1 MCFPREPRAI
11 IIGQKDNGGDDGPE
25 VGVTRTSPLIR
36 ECTVADAYFQG
47 KTIDDVMR
55 QVFKAILSNGEHI
68 TPSKG
73 EATELRGVL
82 LEITDP
88 RARLS
93 RTETRGKPFSC
104 LGELCWYLAESDD
117 LGFIEYYLPDYHRF
131 ADGDTI
137 FGAYGPRLFNW
148 KGLDQMRNVTD
159 LLKVKRDSRQA
170 VIQLFD
176 GGDIVEKHN
185 DIPCTCT
192 LQFLL
197 RNEKLE
203 MFTCMR
209 SNDAY
214 LGMPHD
220 IFSFTMLQEIVA
232 RSLSVEL
239 GTYKHAVGS
248 LHIYDDRRQNANRY
262 LEEGWQSTTSPMPP
276 MPDGD
281 PWVAI
286 KSLLKAESALR
297 TVGSLAG
304 IRLADLDPYWADLI
318 RLLHILRCSKDEEL
332 DSIRTLR
339 DEMHYSDVYRPFIEQ
354 LLNRPRR

>member
-1 MCFPREPRAI
+1 M
-11 IIGQKDNGGDDGPE
+11 
-25 VGVTRTSPLIR
+25 
-36 ECTVADAYFQG
+36 ADAYCQG

-55 QVFKAILSNGEHI
+55 LVVKAILSNGEHI

-73 EATELRGVL
+73 AATELRGVL

-88 RARLS
+88 RARIS

-104 LGELCWYLAESDD
+104 LGELCWYLAKSND
-117 LGFIEYYLPDYHRF
+117 LGFISYYLADYHLF
-131 ADGDTI
+131 ADGSTI

-148 KGLDQMRNVTD
+148 NGLDQVSNVTN
-159 LLKVKRDSRQA
+159 LLKVKKDSRQA

-176 GGDIVEKHN
+176 AGDIIEGHKDV
-185 DIPCTCT
+185 PCTCT

-197 RNEKLE
+197 RSEKLH

-248 LHIYDDRRQNANRY
+248 LHIYDRDREDARQY
-262 LEEGWQSTTSPMPP
+262 LQEGWQSTTSMPP
-276 MPDGD
+276 MPEGD
-281 PWVAI
+281 PWPAI
-286 KSLLKAESALR
+286 ESLLEAESALR
-297 TVGSLAG
+297 VAGSLAG
-304 IRLADLDPYWADLI
+304 ITLADIDPYWEDLI
-318 RLLHILRCSKDEEL
+318 RLLCVLRCSKDKEVGR
-332 DSIRTLR
+332 IQTLR
-339 DEMHYSDVYRPFIEQ
+339 DEMYSDVYRPFIERR
-354 LLNRPRR
+354 LNHADRGER